1 MTVFATLRPMFPSKL
16 LLAGVLTPLL
26 LLAQMEA
33 PVPPES
39 PPWETKVADPAFRQ
53 RVEQAG
59 DVSVVLRE
67 LDVSPFDQAAFY
79 DWLRA
84 QVKRP
89 QQHQV
94 ECLLLAHLAREL
106 QRPAAEISM
115 ADDLVLQAAP
125 NLPQGWFGRAEQ
137 YAAASRKESA
147 AWAAEA
153 AVQGMRRVDLASA
166 RWPRQLQ
173 AYRDVDWLA
182 HAVQSNH
189 LTEWVKAV
197 AAALENAPHGTA
209 RPDACRLVLA
219 ILRHEAA
226 RKEPLL
232 CQILLETMQTAQ
244 PQLVLGDPANFAV
257 MLRDLQAAGQ
267 PALAQRVARLLVLA
281 PVPKEAVTDAGG
293 VDLLSLTFGLRSGF
307 NMLLGLWEDTT
318 PPHLP
323 KTQARQILHAALGDD
338 PAFAEECLQAA
349 QAQPWNENLV
359 THTLLALALN
369 GGVNAAQMELAA
381 ALSVESRAR
390 VALRLAAFAPAGSH
404 PQNVSGPWL
413 EELALSL
420 VTKLR
425 HTTERGSFEGLLNCL
440 ERLHRSEEK
449 QRLARVLESART
461 TAPRLDDLDHWER
474 HAQIILRQNN
484 LAHTRALA
492 KAWGGAL
499 DQTTQQRA
507 HLPPLARTAI
517 LAGKNGGVEFAMMA
531 LTLWERHHAE
541 MSSTA
546 LPPPG
551 DAARVGEALMACD
564 YLEGFKRFVTGLENL
579 QKHRV
584 TPLYTQMT
592 GELVAL
598 RDLIEGKGDLKP
610 VVEAWVRPPAVA
622 DKTTTVQWQFV
633 LPELGSSPDRAMLL
647 TTGDRDSRKPFEK
660 LADARWWR
668 AGTPLPALERLSGAC
683 SIEIL
688 AGDDPGKLRSLVTI
702 PNAPARG
709 AHSIITLPA
718 SGCLKIMLRSQV
730 NGMASASEPRA
741 FSTRAAL
748 FANGREPAATEE
760 ISSVACPGLTA
771 VPLPEKWLPED
782 AKRWGR
788 LIAPPVEIE
797 DGAEYLLTAW
807 SDTPFSN
814 TRMILL
820 DAEQRPLGPVPVA
833 STGWQA
839 GSLAL
844 THTPAN
850 RTSRVRTQRFRPSD
864 WAGDGDLVFASD
876 GRAGEQKAR
885 FIAFVTREALP
896 KTLPLLQLRP
906 YRTASMAGKAD
917 PGFRSFAPDL
927 PELNDEYIGDLGF
940 AVHSWHVTFA
950 SDRGIITGKGAL
962 AGFDVMH
969 IPWKPLV
976 RAESELIEGNEWPMV
991 FTPGHSLVIE
1001 PSWNGKRSLGLR
1013 FVPFDARGEG
1023 YAACRRIELPLP
1035 NYNKGEISEWLD
1047 GAVLMVSSQ
1056 RGENPEP
1063 ACAWVEPDGKC
1074 HVVKLPRPPVNGR
1087 PGLEI
1092 AWWGP
1097 GGTKFT
1103 LHEDGLLF
1111 HMEHRDGLR
1120 LLSVEPGSPDDMP
1133 AGCTPGRS
1141 KRKRSWR
1148 LERPDVL
1155 VQMDKKTSM
1164 VTRRFHLPKPCAGT
1178 PMAFDSRGYV
1188 ILFTA
1193 EHEIIRV
1200 NPPGRIAIDN

>member
-1 MTVFATLRPMFPSKL
+1 MLSSNL

-26 LLAQMEA
+26 LTAQTA
-33 PVPPES
+33 VTVQPEL
-39 PPWETKVADPAFRQ
+39 PPWQAKLADPACRQ
-53 RVEQAG
+53 SLEQAN
-59 DVSVVLRE
+59 DVSAALQE
-67 LDVSPFDQAAFY
+67 LEVSPFDHAAFY

-84 QVKRP
+84 QAKPP
-89 QQHQV
+89 QQHII

-106 QRPAAEISM
+106 QRSETEISA

-137 YAAASRKESA
+137 YAAATQKESA

-166 RWPRQLQ
+166 QWPRQLQ
-173 AYRDVDWLA
+173 AYRGVDWLA
-182 HAVQSNH
+182 HAVKSGH

-197 AAALENAPHGTA
+197 AAALEHAPQGMA
-209 RPDACRLVLA
+209 RPDACRLVLT
-219 ILRHEAA
+219 ILRHDAM
-226 RKEPLL
+226 RQEPLL
-232 CQILLETMQTAQ
+232 GQILLESVQTAQ

-257 MLRDLQAAGQ
+257 VLRDLQAAGQ

-281 PVPKEAVTDAGG
+281 PVPKDAVSGAGG
-293 VDLLSLTFGLRSGF
+293 VDLLSITFGLRSGF
-307 NMLLGLWEDTT
+307 SELLGLWEDTT
-318 PPHLP
+318 TPHQP
-323 KTQARQILHAALGDD
+323 TTQARQILHAALGDE
-338 PAFAEECLQAA
+338 PAFAETCLQAA
-349 QAQPWNENLV
+349 QTQPWNENLV
-359 THTLLALALN
+359 THALLALALN
-369 GGVNAAQMELAA
+369 GGVSPEQMKLAA
-381 ALSVESRAR
+381 NLSVDSRAR
-390 VALRLAAFAPAGSH
+390 VALRLAAFAPPGSH
-404 PQNVSGPWL
+404 PQSTSGPWL

-420 VTKLR
+420 VTKMQY
-425 HTTERGSFEGLLNCL
+425 TTERGSFESLLNCL
-440 ERLHRSEEK
+440 EHLQRGGEQARLT
-449 QRLARVLESART
+449 RVLEAARNST
-461 TAPRLDDLDHWER
+461 PRLDDLDHWER
-474 HAQIILRQNN
+474 HAQLILRQKN
-484 LAHTRALA
+484 LALTRTLA
-492 KAWGGAL
+492 TAWGGAL
-499 DQTTQQRA
+499 DQTSQQKT
-507 HLPPLARTAI
+507 HLLPLARTAI

-541 MSSTA
+541 MSSTS

-551 DAARVGEALMACD
+551 EAARVGEALMACD
-564 YLEGFKRFVTGLENL
+564 YLEGFNRFVTGLEHL

-584 TPLYTQMT
+584 TSLYKQMT

-598 RDLIEGKGDLKP
+598 RDLIEGKGDLVP

-622 DKTTTVQWQFV
+622 DEAVTVQWQFV
-633 LPELGSSPDRAMLL
+633 LPELGSSPDRAMIL
-647 TTGDRDSRKPFEK
+647 TTGDRDGRKPSDK

-668 AGTPLPALERLSGAC
+668 AGTSLSALARLSGTC

-688 AGDDPGKLRSLVTI
+688 AGDDPDKLRSLVTI
-702 PNAPARG
+702 PSAPARG
-709 AHSIITLPA
+709 SHPIITLPA
-718 SGCLKIMLRSQV
+718 SGCLKVMLRSQA
-730 NGMASASEPRA
+730 NGMTAASEPRA
-741 FSTRAAL
+741 FSTRPPL
-748 FANGREPAATEE
+748 FTNGREPAAAEE
-760 ISSVACPGLTA
+760 ISAVACPDLTQ
-771 VPLPEKWLPED
+771 VPQPEQWLPED

-788 LIAPPVEIE
+788 VIAPPVEIE
-797 DGAEYLLTAW
+797 DAAEYVLTQW

-833 STGWQA
+833 SMGWQA

-844 THTPAN
+844 THTPVN
-850 RTSRVRTQRFRPSD
+850 RVSRSRAQRFRPGD
-864 WAGDGDLVFASD
+864 WAGDGDLVFPSD

-885 FIAFVTREALP
+885 YIAFVTREVAP

-906 YRTASMAGKAD
+906 YRTASMPGKAD
-917 PGFRSFAPDL
+917 PSFRSFTPEL

-991 FTPGHSLVIE
+991 FTPEHSLVIE
-1001 PSWNGKRSLGLR
+1001 PSWNGTRNLGLR
-1013 FVPFDARGEG
+1013 FVPFDVRGER

-1035 NYNKGEISEWLD
+1035 SYSRGEISEWLD

-1074 HVVKLPRPPVNGR
+1074 HVVKLPRPPIKNS

-1120 LLSVEPGSPDDMP
+1120 LLSVEPGTPDDMP
-1133 AGCTPGRS
+1133 AGCKPGRS
-1141 KRKRSWR
+1141 KRKRAWR

-1164 VTRRFHLPKPCAGT
+1164 ITRRFHLPKPCAGT
-1178 PMAFDSRGYV
+1178 PMAFDTRGYV
-1188 ILFTA
+1188 ILFTTD
-1193 EHEIIRV
+1193 HEIIRV